1 MRFTLTNKDKFF
13 RRLNSTVDGL
23 EVELKDALAK
33 SGQEMVEKAKS
44 LAPVDEGELR
54 NSIEWKFTRNRT
66 FFGRKRSPAVVVQ
79 AGSNDQSN
87 KAFYARW
94 VEFGSD
100 VNNKQPFFFLAY
112 RLLRKRIRSRISRA
126 MTRAAKKAGFA

>member
-13 RRLNSTVDGL
+13 RRLKDTVPGI
-23 EVELKDALAK
+23 ETELRDAIAV
-33 SGQEMVEKAKS
+33 SAQEMVVKAES

-54 NSIEWKFTRNRT
+54 KSIEWKWTKST
-66 FFGRKRSPAVVVQ
+66 QLGSKSPAAVVQ

-94 VEFGSD
+94 VEFGSA
-100 VNNKQPFFFLAY
+100 VNNKQPFFFPAY